1 MYLIPSQVI
10 AGRVQI
16 LLRTY
21 ATYIVGHAAGF
32 MAPKAA

>member
-1 MYLIPSQVI
+1 MYLIPCQVI

-21 ATYIVGHAAGF
+21 VNYVVGNASGL
-32 MAPKAA
+32 MIPKAS